1 MKYYAFTI
9 ADAEDLG
16 RNIMTESELFFVKTP
31 LARLSSDDIYETM
44 GRLARELQIKNNIIE
59 FNMRY
64 DWSEVLEAYQAGKVS
79 VPSAA
84 FFPLH
89 PTDMMMIRD
98 ICGLIIV
105 SNEDRLPLK
114 NTI

>member
-9 ADAEDLG
+9 TDAEELG
-16 RNIMTESELFFVKTP
+16 RHIMTDSQLFFVKTP
-31 LARLSSDDIYETM
+31 LARLSSDDIYDTM
-44 GRLARELQIKNNIIE
+44 GRLARELQIKNNIVE
-59 FNMRY
+59 YNMRY
-64 DWSEVLEAYQAGKVS
+64 DWSEVLEAYQDGKVS
-79 VPSAA
+79 VPSPA

-89 PTDMMMIRD
+89 PTDMMMVRD
-98 ICGLIIV
+98 ICKLIIV